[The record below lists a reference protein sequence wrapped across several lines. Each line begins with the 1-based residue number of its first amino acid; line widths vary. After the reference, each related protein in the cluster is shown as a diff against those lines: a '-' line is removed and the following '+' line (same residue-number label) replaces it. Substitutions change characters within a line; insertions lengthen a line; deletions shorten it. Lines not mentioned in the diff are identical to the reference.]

1 MEGRVVESVYL
12 GEVAQHRVEVSGGT
26 ILKILEINPAARGE
40 VGDRATLSVH
50 PDQVVILPD

>member
-1 MEGRVVESVYL
+1 VVESVYL